1 MNYGTLAILNVNSY
15 GKTQIWYAA
24 SFVVDNLF
32 VGIGYVFIYLH
43 WTAALVFLCFFFF
56 SFLQLDHLLISF
68 EEMMLFH
75 ILNPKLL
82 SFAPF
87 AEKYWNC
94 LTGNLRAI
102 GDFREFRQHYH
113 DTILRLKM

>member
-32 VGIGYVFIYLH
+32 VGIGYFFIYLH
-43 WTAALVFLCFFFF
+43 WTAALVFLCFFF
-56 SFLQLDHLLISF
+56 SFLQLGHLLISF

-75 ILNPKLL
+75 ILNPKPQHTAYSRLL
-82 SFAPF
+82 PSL
-87 AEKYWNC
+87 KN
-94 LTGNLRAI
+94 I
-102 GDFREFRQHYH
+102 G
-113 DTILRLKM
+113 TASPVI